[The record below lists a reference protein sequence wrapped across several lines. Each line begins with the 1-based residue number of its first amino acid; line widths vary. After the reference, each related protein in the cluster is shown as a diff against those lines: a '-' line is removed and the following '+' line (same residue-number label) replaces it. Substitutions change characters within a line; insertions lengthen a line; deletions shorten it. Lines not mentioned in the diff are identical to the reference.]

1 VNNSGPTR
9 FLFLADA
16 GPQVGG
22 GHVMRCL
29 TLARAL
35 TTHHGAECAFVESR
49 AAAPILR
56 RFGWPAQTMVAMVGA
71 ESVGALVAHA
81 RDFAGLFDPQVIVI
95 DHYGIGAAEEGTLRA
110 ENRALA
116 VIDDLADRAHACD
129 ALIDPSFARRAD
141 AYAGLVPQDAALF
154 AGPSY
159 ALVRP
164 EFADARPRALSR
176 RAKHGPVKRALV
188 SLGLTDVGGV
198 TARVVAAL
206 QPLLGEAR
214 LDVVLG
220 SGAASLPRLEAAAQT
235 DRRLH
240 LWVDS
245 AEMGSLMADADIAV
259 GAGGSSVWERA
270 VVGLPSV
277 TLALA
282 PNQAPMIGKMAE
294 AGLTLAVG
302 AEAPDFAQRLAAAW
316 GRLTSDAALRWRLAE
331 QSSELC
337 DGHGAMRVAE
347 AVFAR
352 QARAGGS

>member
-1 VNNSGPTR
+1 MR
-9 FLFLADA
+9 ILFLADA

-35 TTHHGAECAFVESR
+35 THHGAECAFVESR

-56 RFGWPAQTMVAMVGA
+56 RFGWPAQTLLAMIGTA
-71 ESVGALVAHA
+71 SVGALVAHA
-81 RDFAGLFDPQVIVI
+81 RDFAALFDPDLIVI

-110 ENRALA
+110 EGRALA
-116 VIDDLADRAHACD
+116 VIDDLADRIHACD
-129 ALIDPSFARRAD
+129 ALIDPSFARRAE
-141 AYAGLVPQDAALF
+141 AYASLVPHGAALF
-154 AGPSY
+154 VGPAY

-164 EFADARPRALSR
+164 EFPDARPRALSR
-176 RAKHGPVKRALV
+176 LAKHEPVRRALV

-198 TARVVAAL
+198 TRRVVKAL

-214 LDVVLG
+214 LDIVLG
-220 SGAASLPRLEAAAQT
+220 SGAPSLPALEAAAQS

-245 AEMGSLMADADIAV
+245 AEMGSRMADADIAV

-277 TLALA
+277 TLVLA

-294 AGLTLAVG
+294 AGLTLAVD
-302 AEAPDFAQRLAAAW
+302 AAAPDFAHRLASAW
-316 GRLTSDAALRWRLAE
+316 SGLASDTSLRWRLAE
-331 QSSELC
+331 RSSELC
-337 DGHGAMRVAE
+337 DGHGAMRIAE
-347 AVFAR
+347 ALLAL
-352 QARAGGS
+352 QTSAGGS